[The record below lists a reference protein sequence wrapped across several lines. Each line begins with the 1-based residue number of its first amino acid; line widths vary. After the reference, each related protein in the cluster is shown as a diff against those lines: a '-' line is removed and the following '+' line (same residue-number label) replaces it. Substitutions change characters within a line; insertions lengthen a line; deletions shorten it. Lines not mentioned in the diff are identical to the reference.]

1 MTDLPAPFIER
12 TRRLLGDDY
21 PRFAEAHRI
30 GISDKHTA
38 QPFEKYSDRHDRRS
52 GSLGSTW
59 VLSLFPANVYLRPPA
74 SRRSLLRTRS
84 GIDVP
89 QSGNTAIRS

>member
-21 PRFAEAHRI
+21 PRFAESLELESPTSIRLNPSKSTPTGTI
-30 GISDKHTA
+30 GDPVLWA
-38 QPFEKYSDRHDRRS
+38 RH
-52 GSLGSTW
+52 GF
-59 VLSLFPANVYLRPPA
+59 LSLFPANVYLRPPA

>member
-21 PRFAEAHRI
+21 PRI

>member
-21 PRFAEAHRI
+21 PRFAEALESESPTSIRLNP
-30 GISDKHTA
+30 SKST
-38 QPFEKYSDRHDRRS
+38 PT
-52 GSLGSTW
+52 GSTW

>member
-12 TRRLLGDDY
+12 TRRLSPLCRG
-21 PRFAEAHRI
+21 PRI

-89 QSGNTAIRS
+89 QSGNPAIRS